1 MQSTIYIP
9 KYQGNQSCYP
19 VDRDLPMYLTGV
31 AQNLDNNTIHGINHY
46 PAISVRETDCI
57 IQRMVIYPV
66 DSVIHLLK
74 NWGQVDA
81 IIQLLTNRAQITLGG
96 LWRQP

>member
-1 MQSTIYIP
+1 
-9 KYQGNQSCYP
+9 
-19 VDRDLPMYLTGV
+19 MYLTGV
-31 AQNLDNNTIHGINHY
+31 AQNLGNTIHGINYY
-46 PAISVRETDCI
+46 PVISVRETDCI
-57 IQRMVIYPV
+57 IQWMVIYPV
-66 DSVIHLLK
+66 DSIIHLLK